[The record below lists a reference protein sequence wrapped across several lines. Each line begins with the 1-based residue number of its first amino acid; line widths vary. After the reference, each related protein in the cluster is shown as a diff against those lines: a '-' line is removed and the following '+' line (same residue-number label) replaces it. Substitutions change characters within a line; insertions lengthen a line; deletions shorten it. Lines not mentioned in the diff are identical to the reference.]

1 MNAQGIM
8 EQLLQSA
15 RELAEKGRIVAEE
28 RLGVAGKE
36 GTERDAVL
44 SGLGKGAAVGGLLAI
59 LLGTKFGR
67 RLSGRALK
75 YGTLAALG
83 TVAYKAYQNSQ
94 QSEGV
99 PAEEIGTQI
108 GELGEEAAERRS
120 MTLLKAMISAAKADG
135 HIDEKEREAIQA
147 QMQQLNLSDD
157 ELYFVHAELEQG
169 VTPTTLAREV
179 DSKAAAA
186 EVYLASRMIIDVD
199 HPDERAYLDEL
210 ANALGLSKELVQQL
224 ELEA

>member
-1 MNAQGIM
+1 MNAQKIM

-15 RELAEKGRIVAEE
+15 RDLAEKGKTAAEQQ
-28 RLGVAGKE
+28 LGVAGKE
-36 GTERDAVL
+36 GAERDAMM
-44 SGLGKGAAVGGLLAI
+44 SGLGKGAAVGGLLAL

-67 RLSGRALK
+67 RLGGKALK

-83 TVAYKAYQNSQ
+83 TVAYKAYQNYQ
-94 QSEGV
+94 QSSGAAE
-99 PAEEIGTQI
+99 EEIGTQI
-108 GELGEEAAERRS
+108 GELSEEAAERRS
-120 MTLLKAMISAAKADG
+120 MTLLKAMIAAAKADG
-135 HIDEKEREAIQA
+135 HVDDKEREAIQT
-147 QMQQLNLSDD
+147 QMQQLKLSDD

-199 HPDERAYLDEL
+199 HPDERAYLESL
-210 ANALGLSKELVQQL
+210 ATELGLSQELVDQL
-224 ELEA
+224 EAEA